1 MRKIEQDMNRAIRY
15 RQNMSKQNTSVR
27 CYRDE
32 IEVRLHGNLIG
43 TVDTASNQLRIFDG
57 GWQTVTTKSRL
68 NALMD
73 EFAPCM
79 GIFQKDWIWYVSDR
93 LTGSVVPFISG
104 MTV

>member
-27 CYRDE
+27 CYREE

-43 TVDTASNQLRIFDG
+43 TVDTASNP
-57 GWQTVTTKSRL
+57 
-68 NALMD
+68 LMD

-79 GIFQKDWIWYVSDR
+79 GIFQKNWEWFVSDR
-93 LTGSVVPFISG
+93 LTGQIVPFISG